1 VLIFACIAG
10 SCLNLVGESRRVTE
24 RITALQS
31 VAQGTESLWYNSRR
45 CCAVVLLQDHAQYI
59 GEAVDDC
66 RKALTTMYSVM
77 LSHNPMPR
85 DFRQLLETFRTSQRV
100 HLLIKLNLIAG
111 ANFALGWM
119 RKWNPRLNFDCM
131 SQSLP
136 PGRTTVR
143 IHIDA
148 TLEPA
153 RRIISRL
160 LQEDA
165 RFF

>member
-1 VLIFACIAG
+1 
-10 SCLNLVGESRRVTE
+10 
-24 RITALQS
+24 
-31 VAQGTESLWYNSRR
+31 
-45 CCAVVLLQDHAQYI
+45 VLLQDRAQYI
-59 GEAVDDC
+59 GEAVDGC
-66 RKALTTMYSVM
+66 RKALTNIYSVM
-77 LSHNPMPR
+77 LPHNPMPR
-85 DFRQLLETFRTSQRV
+85 DFRQLLKTFWTSQRV

-111 ANFALGWM
+111 ANFALAWM

-136 PGRTTVR
+136 PRRITVG
-143 IHIDA
+143 IHMDT

-165 RFF
+165 RFFQEYHYLNPFGVGDSEPPAP

>member
-1 VLIFACIAG
+1 
-10 SCLNLVGESRRVTE
+10 
-24 RITALQS
+24 
-31 VAQGTESLWYNSRR
+31 
-45 CCAVVLLQDHAQYI
+45 VLLQDRAQYI
-59 GEAVDDC
+59 GEAVDGC
-66 RKALTTMYSVM
+66 RKASTTMYSVI
-77 LSHNPMPR
+77 LPRNPMPR

-119 RKWNPRLNFDCM
+119 QKWNPRLHFDRL

-136 PGRTTVR
+136 PGRITVG
-143 IHIDA
+143 IHMDA

-153 RRIISRL
+153 RRIISRI

-165 RFF
+165 SFFQEYHYLNPFGVDDSEPPAP